1 MQTQPN
7 SYNTHNEWATS
18 LCDCC
23 SDPQESRNQCCFF
36 CSALWCQC
44 AAQGTLQQH
53 AGLSNDCCGPCCC
66 YCCFSEMLVPQCALF
81 NLHRAVIDAEKIEE
95 GCMSSLFKVICCF
108 ACTMNQLNS
117 HFILKNK
124 RFNATSGD
132 CCMHLMGCVNGAQ
145 LVEAVPH
152 SESAVMP
159 AMTNSMT
166 KMQPMP
172 VQPPPPMMPPPM
184 MPPPMPVQPVKQPA
198 APPRGLTRP
207 TTMGSPPKSVPSR
220 FSFRTG

>member
-1 MQTQPN
+1 MQTQTKNYDTP
-7 SYNTHNEWATS
+7 HQWATS

-23 SDPQESRNQCCFF
+23 SDPKQSGNQCCFF

-108 ACTMNQLNS
+108 ACTMNQLNN
-117 HFILKNK
+117 HFILKKKQFKKSN
-124 RFNATSGD
+124 NGN
-132 CCMHLMGCVNGAQ
+132 CCSCCTYLMGCVNSDP
-145 LVEAVPH
+145 LVQVPAGNQEAVVVPI
-152 SESAVMP
+152 
-159 AMTNSMT
+159 TNSMLNRPDYSSSASSSRSVSSVGT
-166 KMQPMP
+166 SSFGTVFPPSYMP
-172 VQPPPPMMPPPM
+172 HRV
-184 MPPPMPVQPVKQPA
+184 
-198 APPRGLTRP
+198 
-207 TTMGSPPKSVPSR
+207 
-220 FSFRTG
+220 